1 MNNVEFPTEN
11 ETLKCRFSWICRSG
25 NILMIKKR
33 SVSKTKLIVKRMG
46 GRFSAFYIRR
56 SRILPGGGTNFSP
69 DVIC

>member
-1 MNNVEFPTEN
+1 
-11 ETLKCRFSWICRSG
+11 
-25 NILMIKKR
+25 MIKKW
-33 SVSKTKLIVKRMG
+33 SISITKLIVKRMG